1 MMRVPTVRICLGL
14 REEDCCCKN
23 YGCISCFLLYR
34 SLQEFCIINLNKILV
49 AFNITH
55 MFLNHRFVA
64 GQLESLCLKLQV
76 SEFGSL
82 SFAPE
87 CRLKTQ
93 QLSGPSSFH
102 SRDCT
107 PRRISIN
114 TLNFLRPRLE
124 IGTLLLTHMGN
135 QPKQI
140 NCSSPLS
147 KEWRCIC

>member
-1 MMRVPTVRICLGL
+1 MRVPTVRIYLGR

-23 YGCISCFLLYR
+23 YGGISCFLLYR

-49 AFNITH
+49 AFSITC
-55 MFLNHRFVA
+55 
-64 GQLESLCLKLQV
+64 SLITDLLLV
-76 SEFGSL
+76 SWSQSISNCRSPSL
-82 SFAPE
+82 ALCFAPE
-87 CRLKTQ
+87 CRRKTQ

-102 SRDCT
+102 SRGCT

-124 IGTLLLTHMGN
+124 TGTLLLTHMGN